1 MKSLN
6 VGDAALELLVLEDE
20 FRGVG
25 SVRISGT
32 AIRNPVTRLI
42 PWIDSYEGEVFRRFK
57 YLDTQQ
63 SGQQTRLRLRALS
76 DPDAVFRERR
86 DSSGDLTFRNSNWD
100 SPPKEAS
107 FTIVLE
113 AAREKIDGRPFTG
126 FRYWY
131 EYECTDIPI
140 HRILDRQT
148 WEIGGNLDDVHLVC
162 RNWLTPPRLQIARE
176 TTFSTVGLNEW
187 VGLLPGNMWGRW
199 TLLPGFDMQ
208 YGRSGI
214 LISKFDRVSLI
225 RTVIESNAGEDCIRH
240 LDLHY
245 FEQSLKA
252 STNPKT
258 ILFCPDVLD
267 HTDALNLWTTL
278 QDQDSHMSRAAFGI
292 KEEEPPAI
300 SIFENHWVDFKFKT
314 SYENLLSVG
323 EELGVDYVFIDPV
336 WEHDEAMR
344 QTVMSL
350 IPEADREE
358 NILLKKYMWSN
369 MCATY
374 DFEVAQILGGES
386 ELKALCD
393 RAAKKGLKVLTWM
406 AAHYHPHTL
415 LQRDASLKGTG
426 KAGIYAA
433 KESGAHPDTGYPAHC
448 WPVNLNGPMLEKIRG
463 QILGVCERTGL
474 KGFLWDSFCNLGW
487 WQIDYSTGSMRP
499 QYDRMGALYAS
510 LANSGLYILPEAIVS
525 FSNHSCCGLHGGN
538 VYAGDLLGY
547 SYNSSIHLAADSSG
561 VMGDLR
567 IIKGEEPVETLFRC
581 IAHRRVPNME
591 LQKIPREQWDDRA
604 VTQIKRLFSSY
615 KKVRH
620 AMQHRTV
627 LKDDIGVL
635 WESTSG
641 TGEKSADRE
650 RVFYAFK
657 PVKLIEAGGADVATN
672 ARLNPGDH
680 LSAGSIYWLNPR
692 AQVAI

>member
-1 MKSLN
+1 LLTDDLHIVPQITNGDFLGLGNIS
-6 VGDAALELLVLEDE
+6 VGRTLL
-20 FRGVG
+20 
-25 SVRISGT
+25 
-32 AIRNPVTRLI
+32 RNPATRFM
-42 PWIDSYEGEVFRRFK
+42 PWIDSYEGEIFRRFK
-57 YLDTQQ
+57 HLKTEKSD
-63 SGQQTRLRLRALS
+63 GQTRIELRALS
-76 DPDAVFRERR
+76 DPDTVFRERR
-86 DSSGDLTFRNSNWD
+86 DSSGDPTFRNANWD
-100 SPPKEAS
+100 ADPKEAS
-107 FTIVLE
+107 VTVVIEPASEV
-113 AAREKIDGRPFTG
+113 IDGRSFTG

-131 EYECTDIPI
+131 EYESADVPI

-148 WEIGGNLDDVHLVC
+148 WEVGGNLDDVNLVC
-162 RNWLTPPRLQIARE
+162 RNWLTPPRMKIE
-176 TTFSTVGLNEW
+176 PSTTYSSVGLNEW

-199 TLLPGFDMQ
+199 SLLPGFDMQ
-208 YGRSGI
+208 YGKSGI
-214 LISKFDRVSLI
+214 LIGKFDRVSLI
-225 RTVIESNAGEDCIRH
+225 RTVIESNAGEDCIRY

-267 HTDALNLWTTL
+267 HTDALNLWTRL
-278 QDQDSHMSRAAFGI
+278 QDQDSKMSRDAFGI

-300 SIFENHWVDFKFKT
+300 GIFENHWVDFKFET
-314 SYENLLSVG
+314 SYENLLAVG

-344 QTVMSL
+344 QTVVSL
-350 IPEADREE
+350 IPEAERDE

-374 DFEVAQILGGES
+374 DFEVAKILGGED

-406 AAHYHPHTL
+406 AAHYHPHTM
-415 LQRDASLKGTG
+415 LQRDAKLKGAG

-487 WQIDYSTGSMRP
+487 WQIDYSNGSMRP
-499 QYDRMGALYAS
+499 QYDRMGELYAS
-510 LANSGLYILPEAIVS
+510 LSNAGLYILPEAIVS

-538 VYAGDLLGY
+538 VYEGDLIGY
-547 SYNSSIHLAADSSG
+547 SYNTSIHLPPDATG

-567 IIKGEEPVETLFRC
+567 MIKGEEPVETLFRC
-581 IAHRRVPNME
+581 MAHRRVPNME
-591 LQKIPREQWDDRA
+591 LQKVPREQWD
-604 VTQIKRLFSSY
+604 TQSVAQMKRLFASY

-627 LKDDIGVL
+627 LKNDVGVL
-635 WESTSG
+635 WEVSTG
-641 TGEKSADRE
+641 AGEKWLPTERILYPFSA
-650 RVFYAFK
+650 A
-657 PVKLIEAGGADVATN
+657 KLIESGAVEVGTDT
-672 ARLNPGDH
+672 R
-680 LSAGSIYWLNPR
+680 LSAGDRVNPGFIYRLD
-692 AQVAI
+692 ALTKIAI